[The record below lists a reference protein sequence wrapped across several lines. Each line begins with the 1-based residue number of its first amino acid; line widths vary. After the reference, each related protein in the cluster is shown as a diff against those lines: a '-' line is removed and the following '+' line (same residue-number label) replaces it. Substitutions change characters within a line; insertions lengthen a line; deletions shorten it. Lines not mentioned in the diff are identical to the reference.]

1 MASSFR
7 KPNKGCATAMRKWVL
22 FLVVSSTALI
32 MVGCSEKAKNPVGFG
47 LVEEDHWQVSRVFTQ
62 DVLADSC
69 IDVCTGAGKGY
80 HLLVGFWQGQEARS
94 LLLFSDSLQAEIQL
108 PDTLLPLIGA
118 KLTLMANVDAN
129 ALAGTDSLNVTVH
142 EIRSAWDDSTV
153 TWETPWSEPGG
164 DFDPEPIA
172 VGILAD
178 NASDTLQLDFN
189 TTGLELL
196 AEWLQGQSNNGL
208 ILKTIDP
215 QSDNL
220 KYLYT
225 APKLELTFATSDTS
239 DTTLSAEPDQDA
251 FIVQP
256 GAPIAEDFLCV
267 SDGTVRRSWI
277 LFDLPT
283 VPESVFVNR
292 AVLSLSVSEFDS
304 PLEQM
309 TIRAYQVNDIET
321 LAFNTSNYGSA
332 SLFSG
337 KDLLEFQI
345 TGLVQNWIYGM
356 PNAGLIIKVAG
367 EYQDISSALFF
378 TSAADSLFR
387 PTLTITYTC
396 PPTSKPTGQDR
407 RRQKP

>member
-1 MASSFR
+1 
-7 KPNKGCATAMRKWVL
+7 MRKWVL
-22 FLVVSSTALI
+22 FLVASSLALI

-47 LVEEDHWQVSRVFTQ
+47 LVEEDHWQISQVVTQ
-62 DVLADSC
+62 DILADSC
-69 IDVCTGAGKGY
+69 IAVSTGAGKGY

-94 LLLFSDSLQAEIQL
+94 LLLFADSLEAEEQL

-118 KLTLMANVDAN
+118 KLTLMANVEAN

-142 EIRSAWDDSTV
+142 EIRSIWDDSTV
-153 TWETPWSEPGG
+153 TWETPWSEAGG

-172 VGILAD
+172 TGILTD

-189 TTGLELL
+189 AIGLELV
-196 AEWLQGQSNNGL
+196 AGWLQGQANNGL

-215 QSDNL
+215 QNDNL
-220 KYLYT
+220 KYFYT
-225 APKLELTFATSDTS
+225 APSLELTFATSDTS
-239 DTTLSAEPDQDA
+239 DTTVSAEVDQDA

-256 GAPIAEDFLCV
+256 GPPLAEGFLCV

-277 LFDLPT
+277 HFDLPT

-292 AVLSLSVSEFDS
+292 AVLSLSVSEFNS

-345 TGLVQNWIYGM
+345 TGLVQNWVYGT
-356 PNAGLIIKVAG
+356 PNAGLILKVAG
-367 EYQDISSALFF
+367 EYQDLSRALFF
-378 TSAADSLFR
+378 TSAADSLYR
-387 PTLTITYTC
+387 PSLTITYTS
-396 PPTSKPTGQDR
+396 PPTIKPTGQDR
-407 RRQKP
+407 RKQKP